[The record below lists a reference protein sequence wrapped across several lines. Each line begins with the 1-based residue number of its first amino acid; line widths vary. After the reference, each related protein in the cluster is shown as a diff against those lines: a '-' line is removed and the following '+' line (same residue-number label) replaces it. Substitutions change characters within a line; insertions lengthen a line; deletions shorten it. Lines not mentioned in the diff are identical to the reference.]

1 MDFYLFYLADKLKS
15 SFSAYQNVEFAQL
28 ALKTEPDVLNW
39 VKPNHLLSDS
49 LCIFVGEENQT
60 FFNLSITGKG
70 KSSKLQIKLNFI
82 TNNVQLFRFLTAKV
96 WYLYQPN
103 SNQLKQVINPLATN
117 WMRRRNFFIEKC
129 KDAQSLG
136 IVIGTLST
144 KGYLDIVSHIQ
155 TLARGRGIRTYIL
168 SVGKVNPAK
177 LGNFLEIDCFVFVGC
192 PENNI
197 YTSRDFHKPLL
208 SVFEVE
214 LALNSAWHE
223 QYPDFYSVDFKE
235 ILPNGKHHRDIG
247 NTKVDEYD
255 VSLVTGKI
263 RSLKAN
269 DTADSNGAGWQL
281 EKKQNQ
287 LMETTSSTTFQER
300 SWTGLDQALGQQE
313 PAKIV
318 KGRSGIPIKYSENS
332 TN

>member
-1 MDFYLFYLADKLKS
+1 MIS
-15 SFSAYQNVEFAQL
+15 
-28 ALKTEPDVLNW
+28 
-39 VKPNHLLSDS
+39 
-49 LCIFVGEENQT
+49 
-60 FFNLSITGKG
+60 
-70 KSSKLQIKLNFI
+70 
-82 TNNVQLFRFLTAKV
+82 
-96 WYLYQPN
+96 
-103 SNQLKQVINPLATN
+103 PLATN

-136 IVIGTLST
+136 IVIGTLSA

-155 TLARGRGIRTYIL
+155 TLARGRGIRTYLL

-192 PENNI
+192 PENSI

-214 LALNSAWHE
+214 LALNAAWHE
-223 QYPDFYSVDFKE
+223 QYPDFYCLDFKE
-235 ILPNGKHHRDIG
+235 ILPNGKYHRGIG
-247 NTKVDEYD
+247 DAKVDEYD
-255 VSLVTGKI
+255 VSLVTGRV
-263 RSLKAN
+263 RSLKAT
-269 DTADSNGAGWQL
+269 DTDGSNGEWQL

-300 SWTGLDQALGQQE
+300 SWTGLDQSLGQQE
-313 PAKIV
+313 PSKIV

-332 TN
+332 TK